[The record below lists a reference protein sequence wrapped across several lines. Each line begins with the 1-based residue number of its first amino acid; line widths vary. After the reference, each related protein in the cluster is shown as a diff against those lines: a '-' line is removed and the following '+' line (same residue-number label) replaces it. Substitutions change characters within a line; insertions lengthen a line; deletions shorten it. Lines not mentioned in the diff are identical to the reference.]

1 MVSIIKLVTGR
12 MSDWLMNVYKY

>member
-12 MSDWLMNVYKY
+12 MSDWLMIAYKY